1 MKEEEKIL
9 KLNGKTLAVIDWA
22 NVYGWTKKLKWQV
35 DPQRLFDFLKSYP
48 DIFDIR
54 FYFGV
59 EKGNEKSEK
68 FQEEV
73 VNIGY
78 NSVSK
83 EVKWVPVILEQSHFK
98 DILKELKE
106 AFQNWQEPHSA
117 SGASSITLLH
127 IQELNK
133 ILNQPL
139 RRRKCDFDVEI
150 TKDILTNVDNFDT
163 LILFSGDG
171 DYKAIVEYLL
181 DNRKKAIVIHSF
193 GLRGKEY
200 NELLIREENRP
211 YFCAVEKLTSY
222 LK

>member
-1 MKEEEKIL
+1 MEGEEKNL

-35 DPQRLFDFLKSYP
+35 DVQKLFNFLKSYQ
-48 DIFDIR
+48 DVFDIR

-68 FQEEV
+68 FQQVIKE
-73 VNIGY
+73 IGY
-78 NSVSK
+78 ALISK

-106 AFQNWQEPHSA
+106 ISQSWQEPH
-117 SGASSITLLH
+117 IK
-127 IQELNK
+127 ELNK

-139 RRRKCDFDVEI
+139 YRRKCDFDVEI
-150 TKDILTNVDNFDT
+150 TKDILMGIDSFDT

-171 DYKAIVEYLL
+171 DYKVIVEYLL
-181 DNRKKAIVIHSF
+181 DLRKKVIVVHPF
-193 GLRGKEY
+193 GARGKEY
-200 NELLIREENRP
+200 NDLLQREFNRP
-211 YFCAVEKLTSY
+211 YFLAANN
-222 LK
+222 LKFILK